1 MGRTRPAL
9 DAGFFIFRTDFS
21 EQLAE
26 RGSEVPPGA
35 GRRFFD
41 NRMRQ
46 WQTLTPAKAL
56 VCANHKFL
64 NSVTCQM
71 ASLPGTLQK
80 PAREEAAC
88 AVSFMVK
95 LLRAYGGCLGANRR
109 RRTWQAAKSFGEPQ
123 AGFDPEISEWGNP
136 HR

>member
-1 MGRTRPAL
+1 MRPAL
-9 DAGFFIFRTDFS
+9 DAGFFIFRTVFRKKNRTDVS
-21 EQLAE
+21 
-26 RGSEVPPGA
+26 PGA
-35 GRRFFD
+35 RRKFFD

-46 WQTLTPAKAL
+46 WQTQPPVKAG
-56 VCANHKFL
+56 VYANHKFL

-71 ASLPGTLQK
+71 ASLPGALRR
-80 PAREEAAC
+80 PEREDAAC

>member
-9 DAGFFIFRTDFS
+9 DAGFFIFRTDFG
-21 EQLAE
+21 EPLAG
-26 RGSEVPPGA
+26 RCLEVPPGA
-35 GRRFFD
+35 GRRIFD

-56 VCANHKFL
+56 VYANHKFL
-64 NSVTCQM
+64 ISATCQM
-71 ASLPGTLQK
+71 ASLPGALPR

-95 LLRAYGGCLGANRR
+95 LLRAYGGCLGARR
-109 RRTWQAAKSFGEPQ
+109 R
-123 AGFDPEISEWGNP
+123 
-136 HR
+136 